1 MRLRYT
7 IESAGSY
14 FDSNS
19 VALALNDFCAVFKRF
34 FFCVFIAFSC
44 VACSS
49 IKIVEC
55 CQSLLL
61 LFWLLLRVLN
71 LFVFVILYL
80 SLIQLQVPLI
90 CGYFYLTKILLI
102 FHFIFKRKSE
112 KWKRIFTTL
121 FIMDLTLVDRLPLAT
136 MRRSERSSHKI
147 GTKRSFLQRWL
158 NSAFLLAFCILNQTR
173 TSFTVSFGDFEWSGF
188 WFHLGL
194 FGLSQSR

>member
-34 FFCVFIAFSC
+34 FFFFLLHFLASP
-44 VACSS
+44 AHLS
-49 IKIVEC
+49 KLLNVEC
-55 CQSLLL
+55 CQSL
-61 LFWLLLRVLN
+61 LLLRVLN

-112 KWKRIFTTL
+112 KWKRIFSTL

-136 MRRSERSSHKI
+136 MRCSERSSHKI

-158 NSAFLLAFCILNQTR
+158 NSAFCILNQTR